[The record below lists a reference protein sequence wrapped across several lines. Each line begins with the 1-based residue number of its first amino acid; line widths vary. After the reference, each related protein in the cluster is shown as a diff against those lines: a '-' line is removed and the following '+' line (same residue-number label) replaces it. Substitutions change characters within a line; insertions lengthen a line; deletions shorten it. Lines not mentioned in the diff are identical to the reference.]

1 MKKTIFLYGLA
12 MALLVAFLKAIEYR
26 YFVKR
31 VEADIYMGAV
41 AIVFMGLGIWVAWQ
55 FMKRREVKIEEVPAG
70 AAAAGSISEQKIDH
84 TKIIEALEIS
94 QREMDVLQLM
104 AEGHSN
110 QEIADKLF
118 ISIHTVKTHS
128 SNLFSKLQ
136 VKRRTQAVQKSKE
149 IGLLSS

>member
-1 MKKTIFLYGLA
+1 

-26 YFVKR
+26 YFIR
-31 VEADIYMGAV
+31 QVEPDIYMGAF
-41 AIVFMGLGIWVAWQ
+41 ALVFMGLGIWVAWQ
-55 FMKRREVKIEEVPAG
+55 FMKRREAKEVSAMSPVAAVSDVQSAATEEV
-70 AAAAGSISEQKIDH
+70 IH
-84 TKIIEALEIS
+84 ALDIS

-104 AEGHSN
+104 ADGLSN

-149 IGLLSS
+149 IGLLSQ